1 MHEYFMQADN
11 LLYIDVGVEGVR
23 VKEEFDKDIPFQQV
37 ADLIA
42 DSGFSGQVVAGLKV
56 KGEVVVPPVGL
67 LYPDILEDHD
77 SVFPTQS
84 CAETINNP
92 QRVETNRYA
101 AEMTNVLIN
110 NLLHKGVL
118 IQNEITFNSRD
129 GVSAPTY
136 VNGEMKRKLKELM
149 NN

>member
-1 MHEYFMQADN
+1 
-11 LLYIDVGVEGVR
+11 
-23 VKEEFDKDIPFQQV
+23 
-37 ADLIA
+37 
-42 DSGFSGQVVAGLKV
+42 
-56 KGEVVVPPVGL
+56 
-67 LYPDILEDHD
+67 
-77 SVFPTQS
+77 
-84 CAETINNP
+84 
-92 QRVETNRYA
+92 
-101 AEMTNVLIN
+101 MTNVLIN